1 MKIASF
7 IGAKGNSYGVVTNE
21 GVIGVGAVLKGK
33 FPDLQAVIAAAAL
46 GELEKDTAGRPA
58 DIALKDV
65 KWLSPIVRPGKIWCV
80 GLNYRKHAA
89 EAGAKI
95 PDYPSVFTR
104 FTDTLAPHGSPIVV
118 PRLSGDLDYE
128 CELAIVVGRPGRHIP
143 EAKAFD
149 HVAGYTCFNDASVRD
164 YQFQHSLAVGK
175 NFAGTGGIG
184 PWIVTRDRIP
194 DPSKLT
200 IRTRLNG
207 QEVQYGTTDDL
218 IFTIPQIVAYLS
230 GMSELAA
237 GDIIATGTP
246 HGVGFARK
254 PPLWMKPGDVV
265 EVDISE
271 IGVLLNPVIAE

>member
-7 IGAKGNSYGVVTNE
+7 MNADGHSYGVVTEE
-21 GVIGVGAVLKGK
+21 GVIGATSSLKRK
-33 FPDLQAVIAAAAL
+33 FPDLRAVLAADAL
-46 GELEKDTAGRPA
+46 PDLEKDAAGRRP
-58 DIALKDV
+58 DIVLKDV
-65 KWLSPIVRPGKIWCV
+65 KWLSPILNPGKIWCV

-95 PDYPSVFTR
+95 PEHPSVFTR
-104 FTDTLAPHGSPIVV
+104 FTDTLAPHGSAIVV
-118 PRLSGDLDYE
+118 PKLSGDLDYE
-128 CELAIVVGRPGRHIP
+128 CELAIVIGKAGRHISV
-143 EAKAFD
+143 ANALA

-175 NFAGTGGIG
+175 NFAATGGIG
-184 PWIVTRDRIP
+184 PWIVTRDKIP

-218 IFTIPQIVAYLS
+218 IFSIPQIVAYLS
-230 GMSELAA
+230 GMSELAP

-271 IGVLLNPVIAE
+271 VGVLLNPVAAE

>member
-1 MKIASF
+1 MRIASF
-7 IGAKGNSYGVVTNE
+7 MGPKGHSYGVVTHE
-21 GVIGVGAVLKGK
+21 GVIDARTSLKNK
-33 FPDLQAVIAAAAL
+33 FSDLQAVIAAEAL
-46 GELEKDTAGRPA
+46 RELERDSAGRPA
-58 DIALKDV
+58 DIALKSV
-65 KWLSPIVRPGKIWCV
+65 NWLSPIVRPGKIWCV

-118 PRLSGDLDYE
+118 PKLSGDLDYE
-128 CELAIVVGRPGRHIP
+128 CELAIVIGRPGRHIS
-143 EAKAFD
+143 EAEALD
-149 HVAGYTCFNDASVRD
+149 HVVGYTCFNDASVRD

-175 NFAGTGGIG
+175 NFVATGGIG
-184 PWIVTRDRIP
+184 PWIVTRDELP

-218 IFTIPQIVAYLS
+218 IFTVPQIVSYLS

-265 EVDISE
+265 EVDISG
-271 IGVLLNPVIAE
+271 IGVLLNPVVAE

>member
-1 MKIASF
+1 
-7 IGAKGNSYGVVTNE
+7 
-21 GVIGVGAVLKGK
+21 
-33 FPDLQAVIAAAAL
+33 
-46 GELEKDTAGRPA
+46 
-58 DIALKDV
+58 
-65 KWLSPIVRPGKIWCV
+65 
-80 GLNYRKHAA
+80 
-89 EAGAKI
+89 
-95 PDYPSVFTR
+95 
-104 FTDTLAPHGSPIVV
+104 LAPHGSPIVV
-118 PRLSGDLDYE
+118 PKLSGDLDYE
-128 CELAIVVGRPGRHIP
+128 CELAIVVGRSGRHIP
-143 EAKAFD
+143 EAEALD

-175 NFAGTGGIG
+175 NFVATGGIG
-184 PWIVTRDRIP
+184 PWIVTRDELP

-218 IFTIPQIVAYLS
+218 IFTVPQIVSYLS

-265 EVDISE
+265 EVDISG
-271 IGVLLNPVIAE
+271 IGVLLNPVVAE